1 MIKYRGMKRASKIRE
16 DFGSRPEDLVLY
28 VVFHS
33 YLYYLFL
40 RSVSHYIVS
49 YSLSDFSREN
59 DDFLVSN
66 MLNRKKFS
74 VDTISLQDFRRTY
87 QEMKKNILKHGLPLF
102 YSKAVPKEFGGKGKD
117 PSHQASVNILIELL
131 DRIGDEPPNPD
142 SLFKEI
148 CLSISKH
155 IVESENRKKEKSENG
170 EDVIVGF
177 KDLSMVV
184 GLYLEDYSLYPE
196 FEGFSWIKES
206 SRLLSRVIESYL
218 SIRKEYPKYFPLPR
232 EVTDEFSSSIDD
244 LLSYMI
250 KDLYD
255 GDFSPRTVSNL
266 VKSFPRISVE
276 WLSSKDPRDGE
287 EDEYGTE
294 IYKIYEESFEDG
306 ESVLP
311 VRDKNGEGGRYRNL
325 PLSFL
330 SLIVSSRYFVRRGYG
345 SGFVLKEVGLLD
357 EEEEKKEMPYSLRF
371 SGRFNHSSEEINRQL
386 FRAIAFTNF
395 SYFFF
400 VTYINGPTSNYIRI
414 EDMYSSIG
422 PDFDA
427 IEKDYSQEFFTSG
440 FEAFDSAFLLEEIDK
455 FVRELDN
462 FVGLDY
468 TEKERLFGGISKAFS
483 RALVNTLEP
492 PDRGNQGSSFDLS
505 EIPSKSPYGKPNIY
519 ALVFSSDPV
528 KSPSLKKEAI
538 LYFRLLRKRSE
549 GKDSHFVSPFTYITE
564 SLKNPLVFF
573 SKYEKYFCELDKFY
587 RSSVFIRGVFDKLAK
602 AYRKVEMQD
611 ISPSDYV
618 FGVVAFGYESPYSYY
633 GTFTERL
640 GDFLKQS
647 NKYVEMMK
655 KYAPLTSKMVVM
667 VFYPK
672 ESSDTPLIL
681 ASLPNW
687 VKVVRPFRDVVEAM
701 VKSGSCEEK
710 LSEVIEANSLFKGEV
725 VENLGRYLGENHKGV
740 NPVRVQFFDPGSG
753 QQVLQTSFIN
763 PFSRDGIQDL
773 VFSEVYGKT
782 RYAKGF
788 RSSYSAGEEEKLD
801 KFSPFK
807 FLGKTAFYLNPGVT
821 KTFKLFEWPFVALDL
836 SYSRENLVLIRE
848 YIYNM
853 FLNSPR
859 FWEHFVDSMGRLY
872 ESLFNIEEVLGEWV
886 SRETSIIRDFF
897 YKMAEGDPSAG
908 GGRAQALSLYGHLS
922 YDLCFYGEDGKL
934 TIKVYGEEGP
944 FNSLLERNEKLSSSI
959 FYRIKEEPRRFAH
972 EEIKREIS
980 KNPGGVPP
988 MVRMSVLEDLVP
1000 VDFALINVLPAEG
1013 YYEYLP
1019 ALLFSGIYLRKNEV
1033 KREVWTKNKSLNNE
1047 NLSLEALEKTSLSYK
1062 SDGSPYKNVIKYLS
1076 SKEEKSEK
1084 DIRREVFRL
1093 VFGWEGDDTT
1103 PKFGPLVS
1111 HLRFFFTITKRILQ
1125 SHLEEYKKTKD
1136 KKELV
1141 DKIKSMG
1148 INEFGMSSYISLL
1161 ILFYDKKEGSLVS
1174 KVFPIL
1180 HLPKECW
1187 EDLGLD
1193 EIVGVRR
1200 KD

>member
-1 MIKYRGMKRASKIRE
+1 MIKYKGMSGHSKIRE

-49 YSLSDFSREN
+49 YSLSDFSRES

-66 MLNRKKFS
+66 ILNRRKFS

-117 PSHQASVNILIELL
+117 PSHQASVNILLELL

-155 IVESENRKKEKSENG
+155 IVESENKKGEKSEKG
-170 EDVIVGF
+170 EDVVVGF

-218 SIRKEYPKYFPLPR
+218 SVRKKYPKYFPLPK
-232 EVTDEFSSSIDD
+232 EVTDKFSSSIDD

-255 GDFSPRTVSNL
+255 RDFSPKAVSNL
-266 VKSFPRISVE
+266 VRSFPRISVE
-276 WLSSKDPRDGE
+276 WLSSKDPREGE
-287 EDEYGTE
+287 GDEYGAE
-294 IYKIYEESFEDG
+294 VYKIYEESFEDE

-311 VRDKNGEGGRYRNL
+311 VRDKNGEGGRYRNP

-330 SLIVSSRYFVRRGYG
+330 SLTVSSKDFVRREYG
-345 SGFVLKEVGLLD
+345 SGFILKEVGLLD
-357 EEEEKKEMPYSLRF
+357 EEEDKKDMPYSLRF
-371 SGRFNHSSEEINRQL
+371 SGRFNHGSEEINRQL

-400 VTYINGPTSNYIRI
+400 VTYINGPTSNYVRI

-440 FEAFDSAFLLEEIDK
+440 FEVFDSAFLSEEIDK
-455 FVRELDN
+455 FVIELDN

-468 TEKERLFGGISKAFS
+468 TEKKRLFGGISKAFS
-483 RALVNTLEP
+483 RALVDTLKP
-492 PDRGNQGSSFDLS
+492 PDRGDHGFSFEFS
-505 EIPSKSPYGKPNIY
+505 ELPSKSPYGEPKIS
-519 ALVFSSDPV
+519 ALVFSSHPV
-528 KSPSLKKEAI
+528 KSTSLKKEAV
-538 LYFRLLRKRSE
+538 LYFRMLRKRSE
-549 GKDSHFVSPFTYITE
+549 GKIRNFVSPFTYVTE

-573 SKYEKYFCELDKFY
+573 SKYKKYFCELDEFY
-587 RSSVFIRGVFDKLAK
+587 KSSVFIKGVFDKSAR
-602 AYRKVEMQD
+602 AYRRVEMKD

-618 FGVVAFGYESPYSYY
+618 FGVVAFDYESPYSYY
-633 GTFTERL
+633 GAFTEKL
-640 GDFLKQS
+640 GNFLKQGD
-647 NKYVEMMK
+647 KYVEMMK
-655 KYAPLTSKMVVM
+655 KYSPLTSKMAVM

-672 ESSDTPLIL
+672 EGSEAPLIL

-701 VKSGSCEEK
+701 VKSESCEEK
-710 LSEVIEANSLFKGEV
+710 LSKVMEANSLFKGEV
-725 VENLGRYLGENHKGV
+725 VENLGKYLGENHKEV
-740 NPVRVQFFDPGSG
+740 KPTRVQFFDPGSG
-753 QQVLQTSFIN
+753 QNIFQTSFIN
-763 PFSRDGIQDL
+763 PFSRDGVQDL
-773 VFSEVYGKT
+773 VLSEAYGKT
-782 RYAKGF
+782 RYATSF
-788 RSSYSAGEEEKLD
+788 SSSYSSGEEEKLD

-807 FLGKTAFYLNPGVT
+807 FLGKTAFYLNPGIT
-821 KTFKLFEWPFVALDL
+821 KTFKLFEWPFVSLDL
-836 SYSRENLVLIRE
+836 SYSTKYLGLSREE
-848 YIYNM
+848 AYNM
-853 FLNSPR
+853 FLNSPNL
-859 FWEHFVDSMGRLY
+859 WEHFVDSMGRVY
-872 ESLFNIEEVLGEWV
+872 ESLFNIEEVSGEWV
-886 SRETSIIRDFF
+886 SVESSMIRDFV
-897 YKMAEGDPSAG
+897 YKMAGGDPSAS
-908 GGRAQALSLYGHLS
+908 GGRAQALSLYGHLPH
-922 YDLCFYGEDGKL
+922 DLCFYGEDGKL
-934 TIKVYGEEGP
+934 AIKVYGEEGP
-944 FNSLLERNEKLSSSI
+944 FKSLLEENEKLSKSV
-959 FYRIKEEPRRFAH
+959 FHRLKKGPKKFTLERVKEE
-972 EEIKREIS
+972 IN
-980 KNPGGVPP
+980 KNPRGVPP
-988 MVRMSVLEDLVP
+988 LVSMSVLEDLVP
-1000 VDFALINVLPAEG
+1000 VDFALVNILPAEG

-1019 ALLFSGIYLRKNEV
+1019 ALLFSGVYLRKNGV
-1033 KREVWTKNKSLNNE
+1033 KTELWTKGKSFENE
-1047 NLSLEALEKTSLSYK
+1047 SLFLRALEKTSLSYK
-1062 SDGSPYKNVIKYLS
+1062 SDGSPYKNIIKFLS

-1084 DIRREVFRL
+1084 DIRREVLRM

-1103 PKFGPLVS
+1103 PKFGPLAS

-1125 SHLEEYKKTKD
+1125 SHLEEYEKTKD
-1136 KKELV
+1136 KKGLI

-1161 ILFYDKKEGSLVS
+1161 ILFYDKKEGTLVS

-1200 KD
+1200 KE